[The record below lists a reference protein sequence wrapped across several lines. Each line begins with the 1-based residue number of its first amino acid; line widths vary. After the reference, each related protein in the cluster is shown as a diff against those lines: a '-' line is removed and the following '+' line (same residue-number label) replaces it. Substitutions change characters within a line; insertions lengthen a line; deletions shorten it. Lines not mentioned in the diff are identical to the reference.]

1 MDGCG
6 KRLRIALATVVIVLG
21 LNAVA
26 VVSGIAEHP
35 HASVL
40 GIGASH
46 RLARAD
52 ECRSGRNLIAKDRT
66 SWRAIKPHSATIR
79 G

>member
-21 LNAVA
+21 LNALA

-35 HASVL
+35 YASVL
-40 GIGASH
+40 GIETSH
-46 RLARAD
+46 RLAGAD
-52 ECRSGRNLIAKDRT
+52 ECRSGRNLIAKDKT
-66 SWRAIKPHSATIR
+66 SWRAIMPHLATIR